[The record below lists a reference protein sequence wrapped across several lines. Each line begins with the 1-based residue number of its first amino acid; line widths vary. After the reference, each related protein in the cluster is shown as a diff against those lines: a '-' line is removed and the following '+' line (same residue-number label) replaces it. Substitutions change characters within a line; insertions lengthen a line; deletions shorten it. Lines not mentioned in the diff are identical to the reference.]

1 LIRPGIAIAAALVLL
16 SLLAGCTIGGDDP
29 PRVPAAQREEISR
42 AFADRAQRLAL
53 PGTGCFNVTRP
64 VTPQT
69 RRTYGLLVRVARED
83 PDAVL
88 TSEDDRELSRSI
100 RQAVAARARLIDTC
114 VGRYPEADPSWAA
127 LSRGMWAA
135 LAEMQG

>member
-1 LIRPGIAIAAALVLL
+1 MT
-16 SLLAGCTIGGDDP
+16 ST
-29 PRVPAAQREEISR
+29 PRVPAAQRDAIES
-42 AFADRAQRLAL
+42 AFAGHAQRLSL

-69 RRTYGLLVRVARED
+69 RRSYALLVRVARED

-88 TSEDDRELSRSI
+88 PNGDAPDLSRPI
-100 RQAVAARARLIDTC
+100 RQAVAQRARVIDTC
-114 VGRYPEADPSWAA
+114 ISRYPEADPGWGG

-135 LAEMQG
+135 LADMGG

>member
-1 LIRPGIAIAAALVLL
+1 M
-16 SLLAGCTIGGDDP
+16 
-29 PRVPAAQREEISR
+29 PAAQSAAIRK
-42 AFADRAQRLAL
+42 AFATKAQRLGVQ
-53 PGTGCFNVTRP
+53 GTGCFNVTRP

-88 TSEDDRELSRSI
+88 ASEDAPELSRSI
-100 RQAVAARARLIDTC
+100 RQAVAARARVIDTC
-114 VGRYPEADPSWAA
+114 VARYPEADPSWAGLA
-127 LSRGMWAA
+127 RGIWAA